1 MWGPQCEVMT
11 SDDVGLCGLKQ
22 IWFLFTNINSYF
34 TLTFGALFGDSNDG
48 LCLFSSGN
56 HMGDEGARI
65 LAKALQ
71 INSKLR

>member
-1 MWGPQCEVMT
+1 MLRLLHGIIAPKNYVNYEIFAP
-11 SDDVGLCGLKQ
+11 LLKASFS
-22 IWFLFTNINSYF
+22 IVVFWFIVSVFV
-34 TLTFGALFGDSNDG
+34 
-48 LCLFSSGN
+48 CFSSGN